1 MAWEDG
7 MDAGAHKGP
16 VPSRETVEN
25 VLKDEIENIQ
35 KTNKTSTVVNMHPKP
50 LTQDTCQGIHNAWL
64 RKEREVE
71 GGKKNWKQW
80 EIKQSIVL
88 FEFTWAKATEE
99 EVNSR
104 LTNLK

>member
-1 MAWEDG
+1 
-7 MDAGAHKGP
+7 
-16 VPSRETVEN
+16 
-25 VLKDEIENIQ
+25 
-35 KTNKTSTVVNMHPKP
+35 
-50 LTQDTCQGIHNAWL
+50 
-64 RKEREVE
+64 VE